1 MTTLAGGGKT
11 CGHMVWSS
19 RCFEVRRMA
28 GIALRGHRLEFAG
41 GPSLVAGITVD
52 RSVSPSQREAVVMLL
67 NLLNRD
73 LPATDRMALLAV
85 RSQLPLVNIGVT
97 VLATLSDV
105 SENQSDV
112 TFSAAYRVVHAA

>member
-1 MTTLAGGGKT
+1 
-11 CGHMVWSS
+11 
-19 RCFEVRRMA
+19 MA

-73 LPATDRMALLAV
+73 LPATDRMA
-85 RSQLPLVNIGVT
+85 T